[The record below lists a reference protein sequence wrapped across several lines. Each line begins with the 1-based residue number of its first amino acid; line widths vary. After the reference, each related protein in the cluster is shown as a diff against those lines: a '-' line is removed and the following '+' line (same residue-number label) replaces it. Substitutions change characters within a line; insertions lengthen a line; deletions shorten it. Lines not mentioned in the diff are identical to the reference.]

1 MLEYD
6 KDVPF
11 YNELEKLTTNTSAK
25 EQRVSVAEK
34 KFTYTESD
42 DWIELP
48 RYDLMLNENV
58 DYATIFDK
66 LFASDDNDNAV
77 MIPDVLPNVSQ
88 GDTTRTH
95 RRNKIFVRNFI
106 GLCIWKNMNGD
117 GSPMVKKN
125 TFNHEKS
132 PKNVKDFQ
140 RHLTIL

>member
-6 KDVPF
+6 KEVPF
-11 YNELEKLTTNTSAK
+11 YNELEKLTTNTNTSAK

-34 KFTYTESD
+34 KLIYAESD
-42 DWIELP
+42 DWKELP

-66 LFASDDNDNAV
+66 LFASDDNDNAI

-88 GDTTRTH
+88 GDTTLTH

-117 GSPMVKKN
+117 GSPMV
-125 TFNHEKS
+125 
-132 PKNVKDFQ
+132 
-140 RHLTIL
+140 